1 MTEQNMVSFAINV
14 AVHANAIV
22 LSFITLPTLLEQLDI
37 VGFLDIAREGV
48 WILFTLLLRLNRV
61 VLFVISSIELCHC
74 DIGENGFFEFSG
86 LDLGE
91 EEVIVI
97 V

>member
-1 MTEQNMVSFAINV
+1 MTERNMVSFVIDV

-48 WILFTLLLRLNRV
+48 WIIFTLLLRLNRV

-74 DIGENGFFEFSG
+74 DVGKNGFFEFSG

-91 EEVIVI
+91 EEVVVI

>member
-1 MTEQNMVSFAINV
+1 MTERNMVSFVIDV

-22 LSFITLPTLLEQLDI
+22 LLFITLPTLLEQLDI

-61 VLFVISSIELCHC
+61 VLFVVSSIELCHC
-74 DIGENGFFEFSG
+74 DIGRMGSLSFPALILVRRRRS
-86 LDLGE
+86 
-91 EEVIVI
+91 
-97 V
+97 